1 MLLFFF
7 FVSVFVLFRS
17 FRSACKSRPRGD
29 IVSWPDSQ
37 PALCLRWSHWGTA
50 FNGKI
55 YNPMMH
61 LCFPLVS
68 IWLPLCTTILSQLQT
83 RFVVWNSNKNV
94 CVIPK
99 LELIVLTWHNT
110 IQWNWDCSY
119 NLLLH
124 LKPAGIR
131 LKVDLIFNSNYDNF
145 PVNKVVIYSLIWFC
159 GSVKLC
165 LRWKKQFSSIKL
177 TKKNQNIALCALF
190 ICHIVP

>member
-7 FVSVFVLFRS
+7 LSLSLFCSGASGQRVKVDQEVTSYPGQTVNLRCAFADPTGVQLSMVRYTIPWCICVSPWLVFDYLFAPLYS
-17 FRSACKSRPRGD
+17 LNCKLD
-29 IVSWPDSQ
+29 L
-37 PALCLRWSHWGTA
+37 LCEIQIKMS
-50 FNGKI
+50 
-55 YNPMMH
+55 
-61 LCFPLVS
+61 
-68 IWLPLCTTILSQLQT
+68 
-83 RFVVWNSNKNV
+83 
-94 CVIPK
+94 VIPK

-131 LKVDLIFNSNYDNF
+131 LEVDLIFNSNYDNF